1 MTPRGSGTSGY
12 VTTNKFNLHRAPP
25 ARHSERSDEATLL
38 NRGPNKE
45 ILDHNRK
52 RELELEVAKQQDEL
66 EAEGWV
72 VHLASRFQSC
82 CMLSALL

>member
-1 MTPRGSGTSGY
+1 MYGGVGLLTPRGSGTSGY

-25 ARHSERSDEATLL
+25 TRNSERSDEAALL

-52 RELELEVAKQQDEL
+52 RELELEVAKQQDLL
-66 EAEGWV
+66 EAEG
-72 VHLASRFQSC
+72 
-82 CMLSALL
+82 